1 MPWLELKIGARE
13 QIQENSPRIFLVSS
27 IYIILMTVM
36 WQLIYKLPLATNAG
50 ELYLQYLTEGY
61 LLSNASIGTIL
72 SFLRPSGIPF
82 AFVLWLLTP
91 VLDVGYANYCLKIS
105 RKQTGDHK
113 DLFDGFL
120 FSGKIVLIKIVT
132 TVLVVLWSIPF
143 FFPALAAY
151 YRYRQAYYILLDD
164 PKKSAL
170 QCIRE
175 SKHIM
180 HGNKLDLFLL
190 DLSFFGWV
198 LLNSIVSLMFPLPFP
213 LPLVS
218 LWLTPYYGLT
228 CAAYYNQLL
237 KNITV

>member
-13 QIQENSPRIFLVSS
+13 QIRENSPKIFLVSS
-27 IYIILMTVM
+27 IYIILITVM
-36 WQLIYKLPLATNAG
+36 WQLMYMLPGTANVN
-50 ELYLQYLTEGY
+50 ELYLQHLAEGY
-61 LLSNASIGTIL
+61 LPGIGTML
-72 SFLRPSGIPF
+72 SFFRPSGIPF

-91 VLDVGYANYCLKIS
+91 VIDVGYANYCLKIS
-105 RKQTGDHK
+105 RSQSGDHK

-120 FSGKIVLIKIVT
+120 FSGKIILIKIIT
-132 TVLVVLWSIPF
+132 TILVILWSIPF
-143 FFPALAAY
+143 IFPALPAF

-180 HGNKLDLFLL
+180 RGNKLDLFLL
-190 DLSFFGWV
+190 DLSFFGWM
-198 LLNSIVSLMFPLPFP
+198 LLDTLISAMFPLPFP
-213 LPLVS
+213 LPIVS

-228 CAAYYNQLL
+228 CAAYYNRLIMNL
-237 KNITV
+237 TV